1 MKKILLTVLTVSFL
15 ISCEVTNEN
24 EALNFV
30 KVATKENV
38 TEAKLR
44 TLILE
49 NNKNDERYVKKASKL
64 LYECLT
70 QFSYNDIK
78 DIEAPDYTLTTVSN
92 IKGITKIIEINM
104 SDAGENDIIRLK
116 EYNDKGYLINNYK
129 ILIPNKLSK
138 QLI

>member
-1 MKKILLTVLTVSFL
+1 MKKILLTVLIVSFL

>member
-1 MKKILLTVLTVSFL
+1 MKKIILTVLTVSFL
-15 ISCEVTNEN
+15 ISCEGTTEN

-49 NNKNDERYVKKASKL
+49 NNKNNEHAKKASKL
-64 LYECLT
+64 LYEGLT
-70 QFSYNDIK
+70 HFTYNDIK
-78 DIEAPDYTLTTVSN
+78 DVEAADYTITTVSN

-116 EYNDKGYLINNYK
+116 EYNEKGYMINNYK